1 MASAAHEAFSALNC
15 TNLLQHLSCLC
26 CKAYPMILML
36 HMSRLY
42 SGCHG
47 CCRTMLHAVSRLFAG
62 SLLLRRTSI
71 VDKDEKAQAERA
83 GLAKVG

>member
-36 HMSRLY
+36 HMSRHIQGVMVVADY
-42 SGCHG
+42 AACS
-47 CCRTMLHAVSRLFAG
+47 
-62 SLLLRRTSI
+62 
-71 VDKDEKAQAERA
+71 
-83 GLAKVG
+83 